1 MADKKLGFFNTN
13 ENLSKSNDET
23 PVPRKGYSKEYQ
35 PPLVPRSPDTE
46 NTSVTPARVDESV
59 KSDTVINKRI
69 ERKTMRV
76 PEDQFFEFM
85 ALLDTSEYSYVYE
98 LLGDMIDQRLNTL
111 NTSELRIY
119 QSALDSIK
127 RTEEKKKN
135 RRKK

>member
-13 ENLSKSNDET
+13 ENSSKTDDVT
-23 PVPRKGYSKEYQ
+23 PIPRKGYSKEYK
-35 PPLVPRSPDTE
+35 PPLSPRNPDKE
-46 NTSVTPARVDESV
+46 NTTITTVKEDESSTSENSGN
-59 KSDTVINKRI
+59 KSDA
-69 ERKTMRV
+69 RKTMRV

-119 QSALDSIK
+119 HSALDSIK

-135 RRKK
+135 RKRK

>member
-13 ENLSKSNDET
+13 EGSSKTDDVT
-23 PVPRKGYSKEYQ
+23 PVPRKGYSKEYK
-35 PPLVPRSPDTE
+35 PPLSPRNPDNE
-46 NTSVTPARVDESV
+46 NTAVTPVREDATSISEVVANNS
-59 KSDTVINKRI
+59 SI
-69 ERKTMRV
+69 RKTMRV

-127 RTEEKKKN
+127 RTEEKKKS

>member
-1 MADKKLGFFNTN
+1 MTEKKLGFFNTN
-13 ENLSKSNDET
+13 ENPSKADEVT
-23 PVPRKGYSKEYQ
+23 PVPRKGYSKEYK
-35 PPLVPRSPDTE
+35 PPLIPRNPDNE
-46 NTSVTPARVDESV
+46 NTTINPVQEAETQTSEIVGN
-59 KSDTVINKRI
+59 KSTA
-69 ERKTMRV
+69 RKTMRV

-98 LLGDMIDQRLNTL
+98 LLGDMIDQRLNML

-127 RTEEKKKN
+127 RTEEKKKT